1 MPEPTKASVNRSL
14 WNTMIDGR
22 SDALVF
28 INHLIKAVPIISI
41 PMTEAKEV
49 LEREL
54 TIARSALNNG
64 YVLGY
69 GDSRYQPSKFDQSS
83 FARQI
88 DAMRQIAE
96 QDRLFLNHLETALQT
111 LNK

>member
-1 MPEPTKASVNRSL
+1 
-14 WNTMIDGR
+14 MIDGR
-22 SDALVF
+22 SDALLFV
-28 INHLIKAVPIISI
+28 NHLIKAVPIISI
-41 PMTEAKEV
+41 PMGEAKNI

-69 GDSRYQPSKFDQSS
+69 DGSRYQPTKFDQGS
-83 FARQI
+83 FLRQI

-96 QDRLFLNHLETALQT
+96 QDRLLLTHLETALET
-111 LNK
+111 LRK